1 MEKVILLKTQLAEAA
16 RFGKSKEF
24 RYQRLAGIFLDN
36 FVEIQLN
43 SIAKQKFLL
52 DTELSKF
59 QEKKYTEKY
68 RRRVLNHYDELLK
81 FAVSE
86 GIINE
91 QEKYL
96 LAFCHDVRNN
106 LYHSIKEEKLFVA
119 ISIKVLKDIITKK
132 QPHWKNTSRFTAHTG
147 TIIDPYKYKNLM
159 SNSPEDWTKFLN
171 QYFDFIDKRTLKPSN
186 LLRKFILEK
195 MRAARN
201 NYKFLKNEFADYF
214 PYAENWG
221 FNEYIY
227 YYYFKTL
234 HAEKLREINEIE
246 DKKEKDN
253 SRKSLEEEYKNT
265 WKKKKLSRIEA
276 IEKKAKSMSNSDI
289 SKSLEIYTSLRDE
302 INLISQGLENAASDL
317 YAQIDLEAEMANG
330 N

>member
-36 FVEIQLN
+36 FVEIQFN
-43 SIAKQKFLL
+43 SIAKQKFLF

-86 GIINE
+86 GIISE

-96 LAFCHDVRNN
+96 LAFCHNVRNN

-132 QPHWKNTSRFTAHTG
+132 QPHWKNTSLFTAHTG
-147 TIIDPYKYKNLM
+147 TIIDPYKYKNVT

-195 MRAARN
+195 MRATRN

-214 PYAENWG
+214 PYAEDWG
-221 FNEYIY
+221 YNEYIY

-234 HAEKLREINEIE
+234 HAEKLKEINEIE

-276 IEKKAKSMSNSDI
+276 IEKKAKSMSNIDI

-317 YAQIDLEAEMANG
+317 YAQIDLEAEIANG

>member
-1 MEKVILLKTQLAEAA
+1 MEKVVLLKTQLAEAA

-43 SIAKQKFLL
+43 SLAKQKFLF

-81 FAVSE
+81 FAVCE
-86 GIINE
+86 GIISE
-91 QEKYL
+91 DEKYL
-96 LAFCHDVRNN
+96 LAFCHNVRNN

-119 ISIKVLKDIITKK
+119 ISIKVLKDIITQK
-132 QPHWKNTSRFTAHTG
+132 QPHWKSTSLFTAHTG
-147 TIIDPYKYKNLM
+147 TIIDPYKYKNIT

-171 QYFDFIDKRTLKPSN
+171 QYFDFIDKRTSKPSN

-195 MRAARN
+195 MRTART
-201 NYKFLKNEFADYF
+201 NYKFLKNEYADYF
-214 PYAENWG
+214 PYAEDWG

-227 YYYFKTL
+227 YYYFKSL
-234 HAEKLREINEIE
+234 HAEKLREISEIE
-246 DKKEKDN
+246 DKKERDN
-253 SRKSLEEEYKNT
+253 SRKLLEEEYKNT
-265 WKKKKLSRIEA
+265 WKKKKPSRIEA
-276 IEKKAKSMSNSDI
+276 IEKKAKSMSNANI
-289 SKSLEIYTSLRDE
+289 FKSLEIYTSLRDE

>member
-1 MEKVILLKTQLAEAA
+1 M
-16 RFGKSKEF
+16 
-24 RYQRLAGIFLDN
+24 
-36 FVEIQLN
+36 EIQLN

-132 QPHWKNTSRFTAHTG
+132 QPHWKNTSLFTAHTE

-276 IEKKAKSMSNSDI
+276 IEKKAKSMSNTDI
-289 SKSLEIYTSLRDE
+289 SKNLEIYKSLRDE